1 MMTCDVFRAQF
12 TPGTDD
18 AAMLEHLRT
27 CDACLNFAVERDGEV
42 LFRSIGGADLV
53 PPGGVDAFV
62 EDVMRSV
69 HIRSAESTMSSR
81 GVTWPRKLALAATV
95 AAAMVGAGLMYERS
109 HAPIVIPAGPAIA
122 ARPLAKTT
130 VPKPVIESYDSQ
142 KATIVEMP
150 TDREDVK
157 VVMVLDDSIPADL

>member
-12 TPGTDD
+12 TAGSNDP
-18 AAMLEHLRT
+18 AVLEHLRS
-27 CDACLNFAVERDGEV
+27 CDACLNFAVERDGDV

-62 EDVMRSV
+62 DDVMHSV
-69 HIRSAESTMSSR
+69 HIRSAESSMSSR
-81 GVTWPRKLALAATV
+81 GVTWPRNLALAATV
-95 AAAMVGAGLMYERS
+95 AATIAGAGLVYEKS
-109 HAPIVIPAGPAIA
+109 HAPAVAPGPAIA
-122 ARPLAKTT
+122 EHHVKKALT
-130 VPKPVIESYDSQ
+130 PKPVIESYDSQ